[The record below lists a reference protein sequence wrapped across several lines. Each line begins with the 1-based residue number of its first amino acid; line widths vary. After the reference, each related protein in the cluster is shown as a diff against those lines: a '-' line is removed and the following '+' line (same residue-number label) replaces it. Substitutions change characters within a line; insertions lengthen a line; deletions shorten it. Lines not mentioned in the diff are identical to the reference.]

1 MTDEQIIEKMAQAM
15 ADAVKDPSWSH
26 YMKSARAAFWIAKDH
41 LTPSTEIEQAR
52 AGAQPQQE
60 NQHG

>member
-15 ADAVKDPSWSH
+15 AESLRDEVQH
-26 YMKSARAAFWIAKDH
+26 YMKPARAAFYVAKDY
-41 LTPSTEIEQAR
+41 LAPSTEIEQAR

-60 NQHG
+60 NQNG

>member
-1 MTDEQIIEKMAQAM
+1 MTDDQVIEKMAKAM
-15 ADAVKDPSWSH
+15 ADSVRDREWSH
-26 YMKSARAAFWIAKDH
+26 YLKPARAAFWVAKDH

-52 AGAQPQQE
+52 AGAQPQPE